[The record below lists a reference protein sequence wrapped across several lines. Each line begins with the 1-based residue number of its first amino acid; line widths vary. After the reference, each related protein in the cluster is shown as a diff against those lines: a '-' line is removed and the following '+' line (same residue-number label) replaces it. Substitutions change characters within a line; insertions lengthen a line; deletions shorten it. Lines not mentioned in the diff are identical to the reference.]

1 MQANVCCHKYFIC
14 GSSLRPNNINC
25 DRFKCNGFE
34 FIAQFSLI
42 AISAFSTCG
51 SSSTASI
58 LAPGVK
64 TRPRVFSVFLLIS
77 CSSLCS
83 GVRFSKLPRT
93 FWARKHFGALFGCFS
108 RVPKSVSQNT
118 RKCPEL
124 SPDIFRESFR
134 VTGYD
139 NGTRAGGKIILEHGF
154 IITTFNF
161 SS

>member
-1 MQANVCCHKYFIC
+1 MNTCVKPEVCRRKP
-14 GSSLRPNNINC
+14 GDEPDLR
-25 DRFKCNGFE
+25 R
-34 FIAQFSLI
+34 
-42 AISAFSTCG
+42 
-51 SSSTASI
+51 
-58 LAPGVK
+58 
-64 TRPRVFSVFLLIS
+64 
-77 CSSLCS
+77 S

-93 FWARKHFGALFGCFS
+93 FRARKHFGALFGCFS

-139 NGTRAGGKIILEHGF
+139 NATRAGGKIILEHGF

>member
-1 MQANVCCHKYFIC
+1 MTV
-14 GSSLRPNNINC
+14 NIN
-25 DRFKCNGFE
+25 N
-34 FIAQFSLI
+34 
-42 AISAFSTCG
+42 
-51 SSSTASI
+51 SSHLEVASE
-58 LAPGVK
+58 
-64 TRPRVFSVFLLIS
+64 SVSEKFRKVYGP
-77 CSSLCS
+77 

-93 FWARKHFGALFGCFS
+93 FRARKHFGALFGCFS

-139 NGTRAGGKIILEHGF
+139 NATRAGGKIILEHGF

>member
-1 MQANVCCHKYFIC
+1 MWSKSAQNVFD
-14 GSSLRPNNINC
+14 LL
-25 DRFKCNGFE
+25 E
-34 FIAQFSLI
+34 
-42 AISAFSTCG
+42 T
-51 SSSTASI
+51 SI
-58 LAPGVK
+58 FYDSKKLTSGW
-64 TRPRVFSVFLLIS
+64 SVTWRKQEP
-77 CSSLCS
+77 

-93 FWARKHFGALFGCFS
+93 FRARKHFGALFGCFS

-139 NGTRAGGKIILEHGF
+139 NATRAGGNIILEHGF

>member
-1 MQANVCCHKYFIC
+1 MLQKTVKYNNMIKIHKQQ
-14 GSSLRPNNINC
+14 LQLKVEKN
-25 DRFKCNGFE
+25 D
-34 FIAQFSLI
+34 L
-42 AISAFSTCG
+42 
-51 SSSTASI
+51 ASY
-58 LAPGVK
+58 
-64 TRPRVFSVFLLIS
+64 S
-77 CSSLCS
+77 S

-93 FWARKHFGALFGCFS
+93 FRARKHFGALFGCFS

-139 NGTRAGGKIILEHGF
+139 NATRAGGKIILEHCF